1 MLHPPPSLATLPQ
14 PPSHYQ
20 TRNWARRLTEPIWLT
35 EKEQKDQL
43 MSVTR
48 LNEKGED
55 YAQTCVVDRVMN
67 SERPFLF
74 ERTHPA
80 QRSQG
85 NPLSLVLRHS
95 CTAEHRALEEMIGFK
110 NTSAPPGAYV
120 SLLLMF
126 RALHCGSLSWRETFA
141 YECRYYEVPRELLG
155 LVSLI
160 NRDLETLRISV
171 LPQKKLP
178 IVIDRESGF
187 PMALGSLYVVAGSM
201 LGNAIILRHVR
212 SISDPVFTGATQFLS
227 ASASEAGPTFQTFR
241 LFLDDFGTRM
251 PDTYDAV
258 IEGAQQT
265 FRACARLLESL
276 RA

>member
-1 MLHPPPSLATLPQ
+1 MAV
-14 PPSHYQ
+14 
-20 TRNWARRLTEPIWLT
+20 A
-35 EKEQKDQL
+35 
-43 MSVTR
+43 R

-55 YAQTCVVDRVMN
+55 HAQTYVVYKVMI
-67 SERPFLF
+67 SERPFLVGC
-74 ERTHPA
+74 THPA
-80 QRSQG
+80 QCSQE

-110 NTSAPPGAYV
+110 STSAPPGAYV
-120 SLLLMF
+120 SLLSMF
-126 RALHCGSLSWRETFA
+126 RALHC
-141 YECRYYEVPRELLG
+141 ECRYYDVPRELFG

-160 NRDLETLRISV
+160 DRDLETLHIRV

-178 IVIDRESGF
+178 IAIDRESGF

-201 LGNAIILRHVR
+201 LGNAIILRQVR

-227 ASASEAGPTFQTFR
+227 ASASEAGPTFQIFR
-241 LFLDDFGTRM
+241 LFLDEFGTRM

-258 IEGAQQT
+258 IEGARQT
-265 FRACARLLESL
+265 FRACASLLESL